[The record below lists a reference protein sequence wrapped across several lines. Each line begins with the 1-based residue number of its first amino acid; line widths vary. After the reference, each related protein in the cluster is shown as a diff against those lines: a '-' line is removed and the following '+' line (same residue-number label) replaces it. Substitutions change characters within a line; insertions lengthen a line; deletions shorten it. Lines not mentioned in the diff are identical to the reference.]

1 MIDRMPLLID
11 YPLYYQQ
18 LNLSIDDRR
27 ERYTV
32 YSLQLLAKYLEF
44 LVHFFMEFIH
54 YLQLVEWTR
63 FFIDLWEDFSALSKG
78 VTNSAVLVLDRI
90 E

>member
-32 YSLQLLAKYLEF
+32 YSL
-44 LVHFFMEFIH
+44 
-54 YLQLVEWTR
+54 
-63 FFIDLWEDFSALSKG
+63 
-78 VTNSAVLVLDRI
+78 
-90 E
+90 